1 MLSKGRH
8 QTATGPNFLSKIS
21 EEIYNE
27 EWTIWRRADHGVFKQ
42 AEGGTPVS
50 ELCPEHGMS
59 SASFYKLRAK
69 FGGMYASLIA
79 EMKDMA
85 TQNRR
90 LKRCAALAP
99 ARSDVG
105 EMGSDHI

>member
-1 MLSKGRH
+1 
-8 QTATGPNFLSKIS
+8 
-21 EEIYNE
+21 
-27 EWTIWRRADHGVFKQ
+27 
-42 AEGGTPVS
+42 
-50 ELCPEHGMS
+50 MS

-85 TQNRR
+85 AQNRR

-105 EMGSDHI
+105 ETGSDHI